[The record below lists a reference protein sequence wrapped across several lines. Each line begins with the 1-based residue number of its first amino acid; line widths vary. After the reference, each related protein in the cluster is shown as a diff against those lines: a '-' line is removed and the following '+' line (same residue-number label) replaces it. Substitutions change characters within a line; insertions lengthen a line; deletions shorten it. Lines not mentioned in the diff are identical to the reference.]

1 MLHLRDYQQ
10 HDLEA
15 LREWFIYVLKDPRD
29 NSVRYVGWTKNPKL
43 RLTKHIWCKD
53 KNHKQHW
60 INSLIAAGVRP
71 TLEVIESGA
80 GVGYG
85 EAERRWIAFYRQHGA
100 RLTNGT
106 DGGEG
111 SLGLRHT
118 EEAKRKSSESHR
130 GKKLPLSD
138 EERKRRAQQGIANLI
153 SSRAKR
159 VKSLASRVGKFK
171 MPPHVREAIINAP
184 RYIWNEQDKQAA
196 RERATG
202 RRHSPVSIEKMVV
215 FAKQRQ
221 RGTNGKFA

>member
-15 LREWFIYVLKDPRD
+15 LRKWHIYILKDPRD
-29 NSVRYVGWTKNPKL
+29 QSVRYVGWTKDPKM
-43 RLTKHIWCKD
+43 RMTKHLWCKD

-60 INSLIAAGVRP
+60 INSLI
-71 TLEVIESGA
+71 TLGFKPSMEVIETGL
-80 GVGYG
+80 GVGHA
-85 EAERRWIAFYRQHGA
+85 EAERKWISHYRGLGC
-100 RLTNGT
+100 RLTNAT

-111 SLGLRHT
+111 SLGLRQT
-118 EEAKRKSSESHR
+118 EEMKRKSSESRR

-138 EERKRRAQQGIANLI
+138 EERKRRARQGIANLI

-159 VKSLASRVGKFK
+159 VKSLAIRIGKFK

-184 RYIWNEQDKQAA
+184 RYVWNEQDKQAA
-196 RERATG
+196 RDRATG

-215 FAKQRQ
+215 IAKRRQ
-221 RGTNGKFA
+221 RGINGKFA